1 MAIPTQAE
9 RRELEVQPTAPVIMV
24 IRHAEKPTPTAAG
37 VKEDGDQSSH
47 DLIVQ
52 GWQRAGALACFF
64 APTHGPLQSS
74 LITTPKFLFA
84 SAPPSDDSN
93 SDESKS
99 HRPEETINPLSEKLG
114 LKINLGFAKG
124 QEQEVAQAAQSCNG
138 PVLIAWQ
145 HENIYDIAKAIP
157 GGSVAPQHWPGDR
170 FDIVFV
176 FTLDKATSNYNFAQV
191 PQSLLAGDLPTIL

>member
-1 MAIPTQAE
+1 
-9 RRELEVQPTAPVIMV
+9 MV
-24 IRHAEKPTPTAAG
+24 IRHAEKPTQAAAG

-74 LITTPKFLFA
+74 LITTPQFLFA
-84 SAPPSDDSN
+84 SAPTSNNSN
-93 SDESKS
+93 SDESQS
-99 HRPEETINPLSEKLG
+99 HRPEETIKPLSEKLG
-114 LKINLGFAKG
+114 LTINLGFAKG
-124 QEQEVAQAAQSCNG
+124 QEGAMAQAAQACDG

-145 HENIYDIAKAIP
+145 HENIYDIAQAIP
-157 GGSVAPQHWPGDR
+157 GGSVAPQHWPGNR

-176 FTLDKATSNYNFAQV
+176 FTLDNSTNHYNFAQV
-191 PQSLLAGDLPTIL
+191 PQSLLAGDLPTML